1 MEQSRTGLGKPGLVP
16 GKPGQHK
23 TVPGMKE
30 LGRPGQGQR
39 TTVGKRELGP
49 GTLEQGLGRLVQR
62 TKERRTTVLGP
73 SRTGQRRMV
82 PGTSGLVLS
91 RTGPGR
97 STTEPSTKEQRTT
110 APGPSRTVLGTS
122 EPGLSRMGLGRSMT
136 EPSKTGLRMTGLV
149 LSRTVLGTSE
159 PGLSMK
165 ALDKMEQRTTALDK
179 TVLVPNTTV
188 LRTIWRHRKEPHMLP
203 GRCTMPVSRRH
214 RSHTERC

>member
-82 PGTSGLVLS
+82 PGTSGLVRS

-110 APGPSRTVLGTS
+110 APGP
-122 EPGLSRMGLGRSMT
+122 
-136 EPSKTGLRMTGLV
+136 
-149 LSRTVLGTSE
+149 SRTVLGTSE